1 MQIVHLEDDGP
12 LREVL
17 KFVLTTAD
25 PTVDVHQFVR
35 SDDAVSHIAEH
46 PHEIDLFILDIR
58 VPGTM
63 DGMEVAQKIRDLG
76 CEGAI
81 VITSAYRRPNPA
93 LLATLGC
100 KWMPKPW
107 HVMDAIQK
115 LLPLAKEQYE
125 ARMQTALKAAQSAD
139 AGPGTSDHPP
149 LQPAAQSEPSI

>member
-25 PTVDVHQFVR
+25 PTVNVQQFIR
-35 SDDAVSHIAEH
+35 SDDAVTHITDH
-46 PHEIDLFILDIR
+46 SKEIDLFILDIR

-76 CEGAI
+76 CDGAI

-93 LLATLGC
+93 LLANLGC

-115 LLPLAKEQYE
+115 LLPLAKE
-125 ARMQTALKAAQSAD
+125 SF
-139 AGPGTSDHPP
+139 DHRT
-149 LQPAAQSEPSI
+149 QAH